1 MAGFG
6 RAIVAGAGGGMGRM
20 FLERLAAAGCDAVGV
35 DVRAGDGVSVADVL
49 DLSEEMRR
57 RLGEVD
63 LALLAVPDGVAC
75 RAAAGVAR
83 AMAPEAMLVDCTSVK
98 APYVEAVGDA
108 GSCGLVS
115 VNPLFGPGL
124 DWTGRSIVVTE
135 LRRPRFPESLTGF
148 LEASGLRIIRLDA
161 ERHDRLAA
169 EAQAQLH
176 AAILGVCGVGER
188 RRRDL
193 RHAAESRHAHA
204 GGAHPIG
211 RAACLLEDTDV
222 EPLCRRGQAPAHCRP
237 PVAGRDSVRPTM
249 TRPSLAFWL
258 RRAIISAVTRRSSR
272 IGARGSSARW
282 IRPFPAVVSEG
293 PKVAFGLRRSWQ
305 SAVFNA
311 APWPGRAC
319 LGRA

>member
-20 FLERLAAAGCDAVGV
+20 FLDRLAAAGCDAFGV
-35 DVRAGDGVSVADVL
+35 DVRAGDGVTAADVL
-49 DLSEEMRR
+49 DFSEEMRHL
-57 RLGEVD
+57 LGEVD

-75 RAAAGVAR
+75 RAAAGIAR

-135 LRRPRFPESLTGF
+135 LRRPRFPERLTGF
-148 LEASGLRIIRLDA
+148 LEAAGLRIIRLDA

-176 AAILGVCGVGER
+176 AAILGFAVSASADGAIFDTPPNRVMRMLAARILSAEPHVYWKIQTSNPFAGEAR
-188 RRRDL
+188 HRLIAALQSLDEICQDDDDEAFARLLAEARDHL
-193 RHAAESRHAHA
+193 GGDPAELSDRCARLF
-204 GGAHPIG
+204 GA
-211 RAACLLEDTDV
+211 LD
-222 EPLCRRGQAPAHCRP
+222 
-237 PVAGRDSVRPTM
+237 
-249 TRPSLAFWL
+249 
-258 RRAIISAVTRRSSR
+258 
-272 IGARGSSARW
+272 
-282 IRPFPAVVSEG
+282 
-293 PKVAFGLRRSWQ
+293 
-305 SAVFNA
+305 
-311 APWPGRAC
+311 
-319 LGRA
+319 